1 MVKHTLKFLILGL
14 RPLLGPAS
22 CRYEIGCTQY
32 ALNQLEE
39 KRLVQA
45 IWLIIKRVFSC
56 W

>member
-1 MVKHTLKFLILGL
+1 MIKRILRFLILGL

-32 ALNQLEE
+32 ALNQLEKE
-39 KRLVQA
+39 RLVKA
-45 IWLIIKRVFSC
+45 MWLIIKRILSC